1 MFEIVVA
8 LMAILLL
15 FLCVVLVF
23 VFDDMV
29 LNKHFTNKLR
39 SKLGIER

>member
-1 MFEIVVA
+1 MFEIVVS
-8 LMAILLL
+8 LMGILLL

-29 LNKHFTNKLR
+29 FDKHFTKKLCE
-39 SKLGIER
+39 KLGITK